1 MVMRLLYFLKQL
13 TATAG
18 DCVTITCG
26 VITYIYHIN
35 NNSLD
40 CSDIVEFE
48 SELYLLM
55 CDIIKYERTKTTLG
69 FIQHD
74 ITVERKY

>member
-1 MVMRLLYFLKQL
+1 MRLLSFLKVL

-18 DCVTITCG
+18 DSVTITCG
-26 VITYIYHIN
+26 VITYIYYIS

-40 CSDIVEFE
+40 CSDIIEFE
-48 SELYLLM
+48 SELYLLV

-74 ITVERKY
+74 ITVKRRH